1 MGCCTSKNKTKNSK
15 PRNRKPLHKNI
26 NKYSPPSHTF
36 KTTDNKQ
43 HGYTEDN
50 ALLNQISEDSG
61 DEPGSDFINFA
72 DYEDENSDH
81 EQSLIPGH
89 KNDEKMN
96 ETKPEQIKIKINDQA
111 ELSVNN
117 TNYGN
122 KNAQQNN
129 DSRKLVDYSISN
141 PQADDA
147 DLHKGSDYLN
157 VFKTKQNEPED
168 KVRDATINT
177 TADNVDDVKNNNLNE
192 SSQDKYD
199 GYRLQNSQRP
209 FQTKTEPESIV
220 YEYDNDHKSALQQ
233 NNGNINK
240 NNEHTEDTDKK
251 STSKD
256 TQQDGDKKLSVENIL
271 SSPEKD
277 NDAINNNQNLNNTEN
292 EPKDIQQKYKD
303 SDDKQSRPN
312 PLKTDIEDEAN
323 LDTENFEADTEEET
337 NLEAEEFDCAREL
350 IEQLKEKGKDIPNFD
365 YEITE
370 KNETE
375 TETETETENK
385 TDEENVSFI
394 KTCREKQEFIK
405 NSLKETLELLIKV
418 AYNFSFWNANPKFQ
432 TRENRTKLTE
442 KLAILSITFD
452 TYSRMKKARNKYNF
466 SMKIFKEID
475 QILSYDEVL
484 FYLSKMVKRW
494 GKEKNLNAF
503 DNSLND
509 GGDDYVDN
517 VADDVDNGNDTK
529 HVDGSKGNSYV

>member
-1 MGCCTSKNKTKNSK
+1 MG
-15 PRNRKPLHKNI
+15 
-26 NKYSPPSHTF
+26 
-36 KTTDNKQ
+36 
-43 HGYTEDN
+43 
-50 ALLNQISEDSG
+50 
-61 DEPGSDFINFA
+61 
-72 DYEDENSDH
+72 
-81 EQSLIPGH
+81 
-89 KNDEKMN
+89 
-96 ETKPEQIKIKINDQA
+96 
-111 ELSVNN
+111 
-117 TNYGN
+117 
-122 KNAQQNN
+122 
-129 DSRKLVDYSISN
+129 
-141 PQADDA
+141 
-147 DLHKGSDYLN
+147 
-157 VFKTKQNEPED
+157 
-168 KVRDATINT
+168 
-177 TADNVDDVKNNNLNE
+177 
-192 SSQDKYD
+192 
-199 GYRLQNSQRP
+199 
-209 FQTKTEPESIV
+209 

-233 NNGNINK
+233 NN
-240 NNEHTEDTDKK
+240 DTDKK

-277 NDAINNNQNLNNTEN
+277 NDDINNNQNLNNTEN

-370 KNETE
+370 KNEK
-375 TETETETENK
+375 ETETETENK